1 MTKFEKSWNFYTNII
16 GLIKSSDN
24 KAAAILATNGV
35 VFGLIF
41 RNIYEI
47 MSKSPENNLIIVI
60 LIIIGIIAGIFS
72 IIFCVWCLFPNVKNH
87 KPAIFFFGH
96 VVRGYRDLKDYNRDF
111 IKTVS
116 NDALLNLQI
125 SEQIWEVSQIALFK
139 YEKVKW
145 AMIFLAITV
154 VFLLVPLGILFAKC

>member
-47 MSKSPENNLIIVI
+47 MSKSHENNILIVI
-60 LIIIGIIAGIFS
+60 LLIIGIIAGIFS
-72 IIFCVWCLFPNVKNH
+72 IIFCIWCLFPNVKNQ
-87 KPAIFFFGH
+87 KPAIFYFGH
-96 VVRGYRDLKDYNRDF
+96 VVRNYKDLKDYNRDF
-111 IKTVS
+111 LKTVS
-116 NDALLNLQI
+116 NEALLNLQI

-154 VFLLVPLGILFAKC
+154 VFLLVPLAILFAKC